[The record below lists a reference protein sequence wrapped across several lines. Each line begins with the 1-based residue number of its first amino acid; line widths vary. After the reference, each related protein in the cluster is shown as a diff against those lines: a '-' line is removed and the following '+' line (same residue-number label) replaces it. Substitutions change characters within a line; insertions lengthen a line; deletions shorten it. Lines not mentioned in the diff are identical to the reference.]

1 MRTRTVSLRL
11 SIGLALFLCQV
22 FASTIAHAASIDLT
36 SIEELLKNQKYSVAL
51 ERALTILNTKQS
63 LLSPGEAGK
72 LHYLIGAAY
81 HKNGN
86 ADMAAS
92 YLKKIETQ
100 FPTSEYLKQSLLELA
115 DIYKEDYFQREAY
128 LEKVFDKFPQTPEAI
143 YAGIE
148 LSKDYFNLKNYKK
161 AVPIIEKMVKSWNVG
176 EQYPEL
182 EMLLAI
188 VYAGTDDNT
197 QAAAYLKIAEN
208 KIPKIINSNPS
219 YLFEAGKIHY
229 HNRDHQKAA
238 AYLTKLIN
246 VYPTFKDI
254 DEAAI
259 ILSQSYQQQK
269 NSFMSAVYLIKVL
282 ANNPTDQKKKYGLLL
297 NLGKILATL
306 KQEELEKIK
315 TNYPLYCDSK
325 RLLTMVKENSPD
337 SDQKRTATIFLSGE
351 FQAAGDLKQSTDNYY
366 RFLETKRDP
375 LVEKLF
381 RENLD
386 IYLDAL
392 RQDKN
397 YDEIFKFW
405 ALIKEKKSYLSGANL
420 MKLGAVLFDMQLY
433 GNAHEIYRFMDQYTM
448 FSEYWPEVRRQLAR
462 LYIKMEQYDEY
473 LDIRAKLVMDDAS
486 EPEKSEFLY
495 YTLLAYKKT
504 ANGEEVKNLIKTVA
518 LNPKEIKNTFQ
529 YQILELKAETL
540 AEEKD
545 PATGAGAGTAALE
558 LYNELFNYKGL
569 TAPQRIALL
578 VKTADLNYNLGN
590 WQAALD
596 NYNSAEEYL
605 VNDAGTENK
614 EWILFRKISL
624 YRNNDRPEEAQKT
637 LAELRKL
644 NPTSFWLRQA
654 EKRK

>member
-36 SIEELLKNQKYSVAL
+36 SIEELLKNQNYSVAL
-51 ERALTILNTKQS
+51 EKALTILNTKQS
-63 LLSPGEAGK
+63 LLSPSEAGK

-86 ADMAAS
+86 ADMAAT

-128 LEKVFDKFPQTPEAI
+128 LEKVFDKFPQTPEAV

-148 LSKDYFNLKNYKK
+148 LSKDYFSLKNYKK
-161 AVPIIEKMVKSWNVG
+161 AVPVIEKMVKSWNVG

-182 EMLLAI
+182 EMLLAV
-188 VYAGTDDNT
+188 VYAGTDDYT
-197 QAAAYLKIAEN
+197 QAAVYLEKAEN

-219 YLFEAGKIHY
+219 YLFEAGKIYY
-229 HNRDHQKAA
+229 HNRDNQKAA

-282 ANNPTDQKKKYGLLL
+282 ANNPPDQKKKYGLML
-297 NLGKILATL
+297 NLGKILGTL
-306 KQEELEKIK
+306 KEDELEKIK
-315 TNYPLYCDSK
+315 TNYPLYCDSR
-325 RLLTMVKENSPD
+325 RLLTIVKENSPD
-337 SDQKRTATIFLSGE
+337 SDHKRTASILLSGE
-351 FQAAGDLKQSTDNYY
+351 FQKAGDLKQANDNYY
-366 RFLETKRDP
+366 HFLETKRDP

-386 IYLDAL
+386 VYLDSL
-392 RQDKN
+392 QQDKN
-397 YDEIFKFW
+397 YEEIFKFW
-405 ALIKEKKSYLSGANL
+405 ALIKGKKSYLSGANL
-420 MKLGAVLFDMQLY
+420 MKLGTVLFDMQLY
-433 GNAHEIYRFMDQYTM
+433 SNAIEIYSFMDQYTM
-448 FSEYWPEVRRQLAR
+448 FSDYWPTVRLQLAR

-473 LDIRAKLVMDDAS
+473 LNIRAKIVMDNAP

-495 YTLLAYKKT
+495 YTLQAYKKM
-504 ANGEEVKNLIKTVA
+504 ADGEEVKNLLKAVA
-518 LNPKEIKNTFQ
+518 INSKKIENIFQ

-545 PATGAGAGTAALE
+545 PATGAGAAALQ

-569 TAPQRIALL
+569 TASQRIVLL
-578 VKTADLNYNLGN
+578 LKTADLNYNLGN

-605 VNDAGTENK
+605 VNDTGTENK
-614 EWILFRKISL
+614 EWILFHKISI
-624 YRNNDRPEEAQKT
+624 YRNTDRPEEAQKM
-637 LAELRKL
+637 LADLRKL
-644 NPTSFWLRQA
+644 NPASFWLRQA

>member
-11 SIGLALFLCQV
+11 LIGLALFL
-22 FASTIAHAASIDLT
+22 FPIFLSNITYAAAIDLT
-36 SIEELLKNQKYSVAL
+36 SIEELLKTQKYSVAL

-63 LLSPGEAGK
+63 LLSPVEAGK
-72 LHYLIGAAY
+72 LHYLIGVAY
-81 HKNGN
+81 KKNGN
-86 ADMAAS
+86 ADMAAT
-92 YLKKIETQ
+92 YLKKIENQ
-100 FPTSEYLKQSLLELA
+100 FPASEYLKQSLLELA
-115 DIYKEDYFQREAY
+115 DIYKGDYFQKEAY
-128 LEKVFDKFPQTPEAI
+128 LEKVFDKYPQTPEAV

-148 LSKDYFNLKNYKK
+148 LSKDYFSLKNYKK
-161 AVPIIEKMVKSWNVG
+161 AVPIIEKMIKSWNVG

-182 EMLLAI
+182 ELLLAI
-188 VYAGTDDNT
+188 VYAGTDNYT
-197 QAAAYLKIAEN
+197 QASFYLEKVEK
-208 KIPKIINSNPS
+208 KIPTIINSNPS
-219 YLFEAGKIHY
+219 YLFEAGRIHFQ
-229 HNRDHQKAA
+229 NRNYQKAD

-246 VYPTFKDI
+246 VFPTFTDI

-297 NLGKILATL
+297 NLGKILGTL
-306 KQEELEKIK
+306 KPGELEKIK

-337 SDQKRTATIFLSGE
+337 ADQKRTAAILLSGALQE
-351 FQAAGDLKQSTDNYY
+351 AGDLKQATDNYY
-366 RFLETKRDP
+366 RFLENKRDP

-386 IYLDAL
+386 NYLDAL
-392 RQDKN
+392 RHDKN

-405 ALIKEKKSYLSGANL
+405 SLIKGKKSYLSGANL

-433 GNAHEIYRFMDQYTM
+433 GNAHEIYSFMDHYTM
-448 FSEYWPEVRRQLAR
+448 FSQYWPEVRRQLAR
-462 LYIKMEQYDEY
+462 LYFKTGQYDEY
-473 LDIRAKLVMDDAS
+473 LNIRSKIVVDDTS

-495 YTLLAYKKT
+495 YTLKAYKKT
-504 ANGEEVKNLIKTVA
+504 ANSEEVKNLIKTLA
-518 LNPKEIKNTFQ
+518 INPKQIQNIFQ
-529 YQILELKAETL
+529 FQILELKAETL

-545 PATGAGAGTAALE
+545 PTDGASALE
-558 LYNELFNYKGL
+558 LFNELLNDNGL
-569 TAPQRIALL
+569 TASQRITLL
-578 VKTADLNYNLGN
+578 IKTADLNYNLGN

-596 NYNSAEEYL
+596 NYTNAEEYL
-605 VNDAGTENK
+605 ANNTDTANK
-614 EWILFRKISL
+614 EWILFHKISI
-624 YRNNDRPEEAQKT
+624 YRATNRPEETQKT

>member
-11 SIGLALFLCQV
+11 LIGLALFLFQV
-22 FASTIAHAASIDLT
+22 FASNNTYAASIDLK
-36 SIEELLKNQKYSVAL
+36 SIEELLKNQNYSVAL

-63 LLSPGEAGK
+63 LLSPSETGK
-72 LHYLIGAAY
+72 LHYLIGVAY
-81 HKNGN
+81 KKNGN
-86 ADMAAS
+86 ADMAVT

-128 LEKVFDKFPQTPEAI
+128 LEKVFDKYPQTPEAV

-148 LSKDYFNLKNYKK
+148 LSKDYFSLKNYKK
-161 AVPIIEKMVKSWNVG
+161 AVPVIEKMVKSWNVG

-188 VYAGTDDNT
+188 VYAGIDDYT
-197 QAAAYLKIAEN
+197 QAAVYLKNAEN

-219 YLFEAGKIHY
+219 YLFEAGKIYH
-229 HNRDHQKAA
+229 HNRDNQKAA

-259 ILSQSYQQQK
+259 ILSQSYQQDK

-282 ANNPTDQKKKYGLLL
+282 ANNPPDQKKKYGLLL
-297 NLGKILATL
+297 NLGKILGTL
-306 KQEELEKIK
+306 KEEELEKIK

-325 RLLTMVKENSPD
+325 RLLTMVNENSPD
-337 SDQKRTATIFLSGE
+337 SDQKRTAAILLSGE
-351 FQAAGDLKQSTDNYY
+351 FQKTGDLKQATDNYY
-366 RFLETKRDP
+366 HFLETKRDP

-386 IYLDAL
+386 IYLNSL
-392 RQDKN
+392 QQDKN

-405 ALIKEKKSYLSGANL
+405 ALIKGKKSYLSGANL
-420 MKLGAVLFDMQLY
+420 MKLGAALFDMQLY
-433 GNAHEIYRFMDQYTM
+433 GNAHEIYSFMDQYTM
-448 FSEYWPEVRRQLAR
+448 FSQYWPTVRQQLAR

-473 LDIRAKLVMDDAS
+473 LDIRAKIVMDDAS

-495 YTLLAYKKT
+495 YTLQAYKKI
-504 ANGEEVKNLIKTVA
+504 ADGEEVKNLLKAVVI
-518 LNPKEIKNTFQ
+518 NPKAIENVFQ

-540 AEEKD
+540 ADEKD
-545 PATGAGAGTAALE
+545 PIAGAAVLE

-569 TAPQRIALL
+569 TASQRIDLL
-578 VKTADLNYNLGN
+578 LKTADLNYNLGN
-590 WQAALD
+590 WQAALE

-605 VNDAGTENK
+605 VNDTATENK
-614 EWILFRKISL
+614 EWILFHKISIF
-624 YRNNDRPEEAQKT
+624 RNTDRPEEVKKT
-637 LAELRKL
+637 LTELRKL
-644 NPTSFWLRQA
+644 NPASFWLRQA
-654 EKRK
+654 EKEKI